1 MSRGPTKRA
10 LEVAE
15 EETRRLVD
23 DGAQA
28 VILTGSHARGDAHAE
43 SDLDL
48 RVIGDGPSEALK
60 RREEFLVSISWMSLE
75 EHREGFSDPSEVG
88 TVVPG
93 WRTCVIVHDPD
104 GLAAKLKAEAEQ
116 WSWEWIAEES
126 DEWVAHK
133 VTDYA
138 EEVHTLIGNLDMNQ
152 LSGAAAIRSQLALHL
167 AEFLSVHHRIL
178 YETENAL
185 WDRVAEK
192 MGERYA
198 SAQELA
204 LGVSQAPLEKSC
216 DATLELF
223 GIAAA
228 DTAALL
234 DDTQREIVVHACKLG
249 GHPLPDS
256 T

>member
-1 MSRGPTKRA
+1 MSSGPTKRA

-15 EETRRLVD
+15 QETAELVD
-23 DGAQA
+23 AGAQA

-48 RVIGDGPSEALK
+48 RVIGDGPPEALK
-60 RREEFLVSISWMSLE
+60 RHEEFLVSISWQELDK
-75 EHREGFSDPSEVG
+75 HREDFEDPSTVG

-104 GLAAKLKAEAEQ
+104 ALAAQLKAEAE
-116 WSWEWIAEES
+116 EWTWDRIAEKS
-126 DEWVAHK
+126 DEWVAHE

-138 EEVHTLIGNLDMNQ
+138 EEVHTLIGNLDMDQ

-167 AEFLSVHHRIL
+167 AQVLSVHRRIL
-178 YETENAL
+178 YETENEL
-185 WDRVAEK
+185 WDRVAEE
-192 MGERYA
+192 MGKEYA
-198 SAQELA
+198 AAQELA
-204 LGVSQAPLEKSC
+204 LGVKETSLKESC

-228 DTAALL
+228 ETRALL
-234 DDTQREIVVHACKLG
+234 SATPKEIVAHACRLA
-249 GHPLPDS
+249 GHPLP
-256 T
+256 